1 MLYGKEEDIC
11 GDSQLL
17 KRLKQYVCKVYKD
30 EIEEYNKLIRIVFKK
45 LKTDEKFI
53 DMLNQLLKND
63 YNLLKVIQNQF
74 YTIDTETSDIR
85 YFININEEK
94 TELKI
99 TNG

>member
-1 MLYGKEEDIC
+1 
-11 GDSQLL
+11 
-17 KRLKQYVCKVYKD
+17 
-30 EIEEYNKLIRIVFKK
+30 
-45 LKTDEKFI
+45 
-53 DMLNQLLKND
+53 MLNQLLKND

-74 YTIDTETSDIR
+74 YTIDAETSDIK